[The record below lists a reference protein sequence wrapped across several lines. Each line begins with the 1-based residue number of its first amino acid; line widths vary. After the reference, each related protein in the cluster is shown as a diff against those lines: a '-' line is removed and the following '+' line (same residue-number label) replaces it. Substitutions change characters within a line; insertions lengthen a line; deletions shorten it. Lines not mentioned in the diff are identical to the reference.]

1 MKLLSIEMEQT
12 AEGGDQEL
20 GVFLNMLNFFFNFRY
35 FKVVK
40 LL

>member
-20 GVFLNMLNFFFNFRY
+20 GVFLNMLNFFLILDFL
-35 FKVVK
+35 K
-40 LL
+40 L